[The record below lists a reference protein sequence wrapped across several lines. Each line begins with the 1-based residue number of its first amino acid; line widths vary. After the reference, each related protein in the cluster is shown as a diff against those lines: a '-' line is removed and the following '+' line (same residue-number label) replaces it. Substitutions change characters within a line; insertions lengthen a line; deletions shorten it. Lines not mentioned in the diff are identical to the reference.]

1 MRFKRSDLPGFI
13 IAVGAPPLLFVLFL
27 ASFDVWR
34 HQGTP
39 LLGFMAV
46 NIAGAIATLA
56 IFSRFVRNWD
66 LPFALLMVLA
76 IAIIGV
82 IWAQRSGNDGTALA
96 TLLKWT
102 GLIDF
107 LVLNVAIGLQ
117 VLNNGLI
124 PVLNRRDARRAAAA
138 AAENES

>member
-13 IAVGAPPLLFVLFL
+13 IAVGAPPLLFLVFL
-27 ASFDVWR
+27 ASFQVWH

-46 NIAGAIATLA
+46 NIAGAVATLA

-66 LPFALLMVLA
+66 LPLALLLVLA
-76 IAIIGV
+76 AAVIGV

-96 TLLKWT
+96 TLLKWV

-107 LVLNVAIGLQ
+107 LVLNLVIGLQ
-117 VLNNGLI
+117 VLNNGLL
-124 PVLNRRDARRAAAA
+124 PVLDRRDARRAAAS
-138 AAENES
+138 AENES

>member
-13 IAVGAPPLLFVLFL
+13 IAVGAPPLIFVAFL
-27 ASFDVWR
+27 ASFEVWR
-34 HQGTP
+34 HQGSP

-56 IFSRFVRNWD
+56 IFSRFIRKWD
-66 LPFALLMVLA
+66 VPFALLLVLA
-76 IAIIGV
+76 AAVAGV

-96 TLLKWT
+96 TTLKWV

-107 LVLNVAIGLQ
+107 LVLNIVIGLQ
-117 VLNNGLI
+117 VLTNGLL
-124 PVLNRRDARRAAAA
+124 PVLDRRDARRAAESGSS
-138 AAENES
+138 AES